1 MMLRIPLIKYYLKII
16 SAFAPTLTSDD
27 ATNSSFYEALSAVL
41 RSIPPHDKIVLL
53 GDFNARVGCVYHIRS
68 GRQGDR
74 ELETPV
80 TMAFAYYTPV
90 LNFI

>member
-1 MMLRIPLIKYYLKII
+1 MTLRIPLIKYYLKII

-27 ATNSSFYEALSAVL
+27 ATNSSFYVALSAVL
-41 RSIPPHDKIVLL
+41 RSLPPHDKIVLL

-68 GRQGDR
+68 GVIGRQGVGNPSDNG
-74 ELETPV
+74 LCL
-80 TMAFAYYTPV
+80 PV